1 MRNLRCV
8 QHSSI
13 ANVAAIK
20 AIAWDVSSDNVVCL
34 RDVDGLIRFER
45 WTVNDLHQ
53 IACWD
58 APQSPYDIVDSHF
71 FSDTESACIIFENG
85 DIVVVRENP
94 VNEEK
99 IEIVGS
105 IDAGIS
111 AAAWSPDEELLVIA
125 TKASTLLYLTREYG
139 DLVNIELT
147 TQDLKVSDHVS
158 VGWGK
163 KETQF
168 KGKKARALRDPT
180 LPETVDDGRLAESN
194 EYHET
199 TISWRGDGAYVA
211 VNAIEASTQ
220 RRVIRIYSREGILD
234 SVTEPVNGLIG
245 PLSWRPA
252 GNLLAAVQV
261 FEEERQVVFFERNG
275 LRHGQFPLPS
285 FDRAQ
290 ESEEGAIRSLQW
302 NIDSTVLAI
311 SYDDRVQLWTMNN
324 YHWYLKQEICEPT
337 LRWHPEKPL
346 ALALLSRSSD
356 RIRRSQYISDVCAGP
371 ILPPLDYG
379 LVVVIDGKT
388 LKVTP
393 FRQANIPPPMSL
405 YEISLTEVANDVL
418 ATLKSPELGT
428 SPQPTFKIQVLHPFG
443 TSTYLLDLGTCQPPQ
458 KIEEEQEAS
467 NGTMSNRMEIFSL
480 SRPSS
485 AVGRRDIVLTE
496 SGSLLAGQRVLARGC
511 TSYLVTPLHLIF
523 ITSQHL
529 LKFVHIVEKSED
541 LEVPSDTP
549 ESDERCRS
557 IERGAKLVTAMPSV
571 FAVVLQMP
579 RGNLETIY
587 PRALVLA
594 GIRASIDER
603 NYKQAFLACRNQRV
617 DMNILHDHRPER
629 FISSVGL
636 FIDQITKVEHIDL
649 FLSSLRE
656 EDVSETMYR
665 ETLRIEE
672 RQQNE
677 RPDDSSG
684 KVNRIC
690 DAFLEALYTRKA
702 NVKNIITAQVCRSP
716 PDLDAGLTE
725 IVRLRDMGSDQVD
738 ATVEHICFLA
748 DVNRLYDS
756 ALGLYDLRL
765 TLLIAQQ
772 SQKDPREYLP
782 FLQNL
787 QRLEP
792 SRRKFSI
799 DNCLGRF
806 RKAIRHLSDLKAFE
820 ELKLYTTRHNL
831 HDEALSLYRYDEDKF
846 SAIMQLYAEHLKK
859 TSRCKEAAIIF
870 HYLDDKA
877 QASEC
882 YRLANQWQECL
893 STASSIPLPAD
904 QLHSLAETLAQSS
917 IETKDFRAAATIHL
931 DYLRDIRSAAKCFC
945 KGYLFTEAFRTI
957 TLSSSQ
963 LQSQADLL
971 TSVFDPGL
979 TETMASITELLADC
993 KAQLAAQV
1001 PRIRELREKKKE
1013 DPLAFFEGDVNGGK
1027 DIPDDVS
1034 LAPTDAS
1041 TMGGSL
1047 FTRYTNR
1054 TTTGTAETGAS
1065 RRSSK
1070 NRRREERKK
1079 ARGKKGSVYEEEY
1092 LVNSVRRLVERV
1104 NSVGDEV
1111 RRLVEW
1117 MVKRKMVERARAV
1130 EGAIV
1135 EVVGMCGMAVDE
1147 VFNGKPLEE
1156 KSAQEEQHEKTDV
1169 PKVKEFGRLPFLGQ
1183 GS

>member
-8 QHSSI
+8 RHSSI
-13 ANVAAIK
+13 ANVAPIK
-20 AIAWDVSSDNVVCL
+20 ATAWDVKSDDLVCL
-34 RDVDGLIRFER
+34 RVVDSLIRLER
-45 WTVNDLHQ
+45 WSDDDLHE

-58 APQSPYDIVDSHF
+58 APQSPYKIVDAHF
-71 FSDTESACIIFENG
+71 FGDTESACIIFENG
-85 DIVVVRENP
+85 DIVEVREHP
-94 VNEEK
+94 FNEEK

-125 TKASTLLYLTREYG
+125 TKASTFLYLTREYG
-139 DLVNIELT
+139 DLANIEWT
-147 TQDLKVSDHVS
+147 AQDLQVSDHVS

-180 LPETVDDGRLAESN
+180 IPDTLDDGRLAESN
-194 EYHET
+194 EHHEI

-252 GNLLAAVQV
+252 DNLLAAVQV
-261 FEEERQVVFFERNG
+261 FEEKRQIVFFERNG
-275 LRHGQFPLPS
+275 LRHGQFPLPPL
-285 FDRAQ
+285 DRAQ

-302 NIDSTVLAI
+302 NVDSTVLAI
-311 SYDDRVQLWTMNN
+311 SYDDRVQLWTMGN
-324 YHWYLKQEICEPT
+324 YHWYLKQEIFEPT

-346 ALALLSRSSD
+346 ALALISRSCD
-356 RIRRSQYISDVCAGP
+356 RIRRLQYVSDVCAGP

-388 LKVTP
+388 LKITP
-393 FRQANIPPPMSL
+393 FRQANLPPPMSL
-405 YEISLTEVANDVL
+405 YEISLTGTANDVL
-418 ATLKSPELGT
+418 ATLKSPELGA
-428 SPQPTFKIQVLHPFG
+428 SQQPIFKIQVLHPFG
-443 TSTYLLDLGTCQPPQ
+443 TSAYLLDLATSEVPQ
-458 KIEEEQEAS
+458 KIEEQEAS
-467 NGTMSNRMEIFSL
+467 NGTISTNKEIFSL

-485 AVGRRDIVLTE
+485 AVGRHEIVLTQY
-496 SGSLLAGQRVLARGC
+496 GSLRAGPRDLARGC
-511 TSYLVTPLHLIF
+511 TSYLLTPLHLIF
-523 ITSQHL
+523 TTSQHL
-529 LKFVHIVEKSED
+529 LKFVHIVEDPED
-541 LEVPSDTP
+541 LEVPPDTP

-587 PRALVLA
+587 PRALVLE
-594 GIRASIDER
+594 GIRGSIDRR
-603 NYKQAFLACRNQRV
+603 NYRKAFLACRNQRV
-617 DMNILHDHRPER
+617 DMNILHDHQPDR
-629 FISSVGL
+629 FISSVGM
-636 FIDQITKVEHIDL
+636 FIDQIKKVEHIDL

-656 EDVSETMYR
+656 EDVSKTMYR
-665 ETLRIEE
+665 ETLRVEE
-672 RQQNE
+672 RQQND
-677 RPDDSSG
+677 RPDAPSG

-690 DAFLEALYTRKA
+690 DAFLEALYTRKV
-702 NVKNIITAQVCRSP
+702 NVKNVITAQVCRSP
-716 PDLDAGLTE
+716 PDLDAGLME
-725 IVRLRDMGSDQVD
+725 IVRLRDKGSDQVD

-748 DVNRLYDS
+748 DVNRLYDN

-787 QRLEP
+787 QRLES
-792 SRRKFSI
+792 SRQKFSI
-799 DNCLGRF
+799 DDGLGRF
-806 RKAIRHLSDLKAFE
+806 KKAIRHLCDLNAFE
-820 ELKLYTTRHNL
+820 ELKSYTTRHNL
-831 HDEALSLYRYDEDKF
+831 HEEALGLYRYDEDKF
-846 SAIMQLYAEHLKK
+846 SAIMQLYAEHLKT
-859 TSRCKEAAIIF
+859 TSRCREAAIAF

-882 YRLANQWQECL
+882 YRLANQWQDCL
-893 STASSIPLPAD
+893 SIASSIPMPAD

-917 IETKDFRAAATIHL
+917 IETKDYRAAATIHL
-931 DYLRDIRSAAKCFC
+931 DYLRDFRSAAKCFC
-945 KGYLFTEAFRTI
+945 KAYLFAEAFRTI

-963 LQSQADLL
+963 PESQADLL

-979 TETMASITELLADC
+979 TENMASITELLADC

-1013 DPLAFFEGDVNGGK
+1013 DPLAFLEGDINEGK

-1111 RRLVEW
+1111 GRLVEW
-1117 MVKRKMVERARAV
+1117 MVRRKMVERARAV
-1130 EGAIV
+1130 EGAMV
-1135 EVVGMCGMAVDE
+1135 EVVGMCGKAVDE
-1147 VFNGKPLEE
+1147 VFGGEPFNE
-1156 KSAQEEQHEKTDV
+1156 KIAQEGEHEKLKAPV
-1169 PKVKEFGRLPFLGQ
+1169 VKEFGRLPFLGL